1 MLDSKTSATDLLMQR
16 WRFPSFS
23 VTSVECD
30 SGVSNPTIIPNS
42 VTATFSVRTVPDQT
56 HDLIVAS
63 FEVNLLLVFLW
74 FFSERKQP
82 NEQNFV
88 KDRFSALKSSNSL
101 SFKVGKLLLF
111 CFVCL
116 KKKNDAR
123 CFVRELGGSPISR
136 EIRFMELHQ
145 RLWKKCGAKSPCSH
159 EKVAQFQFFLNSSRG
174 SMSRASFY
182 RLVCQRTMRIWPTSE
197 SLFRPC

>member
-116 KKKNDAR
+116 KKKMMQGASSGSLVAR
-123 CFVRELGGSPISR
+123 RSQGKSVLWNCIKGS
-136 EIRFMELHQ
+136 
-145 RLWKKCGAKSPCSH
+145 GKSVGPKAH
-159 EKVAQFQFFLNSSRG
+159 VHARRWLNSN
-174 SMSRASFY
+174 SF
-182 RLVCQRTMRIWPTSE
+182 
-197 SLFRPC
+197 